1 MGEVERIRA
10 SLGASLGSDL
20 GARIANFKDRQQKKH
35 QHDDENPHQD
45 DALELHE
52 ESVDTNSPTVVHLD
66 IEPSNHLDLSA

>member
-20 GARIANFKDRQQKKH
+20 GPRIANLKDRQQKKH
-35 QHDDENPHQD
+35 QHDDENPHHE

-52 ESVDTNSPTVVHLD
+52 ESVEPSASTVVHLD
-66 IEPSNHLDLSA
+66 FEPSNHLDLSA